1 MFGFEL
7 TQKSS
12 NSLVLRLAR
21 HSRIAVVL
29 VFGLVGWLLLNGQVI
44 AGCGCPYQ
52 DGWYERGG
60 AGMGRAL
67 DEKAGRLVQT
77 RLIYV
82 EGNLLFAYVSAA
94 PRCSGPEC
102 RQHMPLS
109 NLPFVP
115 IVLTTDLVKSIN
127 STLSMNLQTV
137 PLVVDCLAVEDDRS
151 VVGFSQG
158 IERPPRLS

>member
-1 MFGFEL
+1 MFGFKL

-12 NSLVLRLAR
+12 NLLVLRLAR
-21 HSRIAVVL
+21 HCRIAVVV
-29 VFGLVGWLLLNGQVI
+29 VFGLLGWLLLNGQVI
-44 AGCGCPYQ
+44 AGCGCPHQ

-60 AGMGRAL
+60 DGMGRVL

-77 RLIYV
+77 RLVYV
-82 EGNLLFAYVSAA
+82 EGNLLFAYVSSA

-127 STLSMNLQTV
+127 STLSVNLQTILL
-137 PLVVDCLAVEDDRS
+137 LVDSLAVEDDQN
-151 VVGFSQG
+151 VVSYSQG